1 MNWMDKLER
10 KLYAWRVQPFF
21 RYVVFAMAGTYL
33 LQFMFPGYP
42 LLERLALTRAGLM
55 RGEIWRLVTFL
66 VIPDALSPL
75 YALISLYFY
84 YFIGTTL
91 ESRWGARRF
100 LLYYGL
106 GAVGAIL
113 AGLIS
118 GVGINTYLNL
128 SLFFAFAILYPDY
141 QVLIFFML
149 PIKIK
154 WLAVANAFFFL
165 WALINGGPIQR
176 AAIIAAILHL
186 LLFFG
191 GDLYNLLRL
200 EIGNWKRRQQF
211 RRNSRR

>member
-1 MNWMDKLER
+1 
-10 KLYAWRVQPFF
+10 
-21 RYVVFAMAGTYL
+21 
-33 LQFMFPGYP
+33 MFPGYP

-106 GAVGAIL
+106 GAIGAIL

-128 SLFFAFAILYPDY
+128 SLFFAFAILYPDH

-154 WLAVANAFFFL
+154 WLAVANALFFL
-165 WALINGGPIQR
+165 WALINGGMVQR